1 MKRFTAIS
9 LAILILTISF
19 RVSVA
24 FHYCGGQLAQTK
36 LVVGHGM
43 ASCGMEGNDKDCE
56 NKSATNLHRAPCCE
70 NELSQITV
78 DDYKVP
84 FSIVSS
90 HIDLPVISLP
100 FEFIATGYTYSANG
114 FYLYQ
119 PPPDNSSV
127 SLVVISSFLI

>member
-43 ASCGMEGNDKDCE
+43 ASCGMDGSTKNCE
-56 NKSATNLHRAPCCE
+56 NKSETNLHRAPCCE
-70 NELSQITV
+70 NELAQLTV
-78 DDYKVP
+78 DDYQAPV
-84 FSIVSS
+84 SIASS

-100 FEFIATGYTYSANG
+100 FEFIATGYTFSTKG
-114 FYLYQ
+114 FYFYQ

-127 SLVVISSFLI
+127 SLVLISTFLI